1 VISLE
6 SLGWNQNFHQ
16 KFQQSVGTEN
26 SNDLVVGRVIE
37 EQRDLYLVAFADRER
52 WSSLTGRM
60 RNEPGAEGF
69 PAVGDWVLARCAHG
83 DDRARIERVIPRRS
97 CFRRKAPETG
107 LEQVIAANIDVAFVV
122 AALGGDFNL
131 RRIERYLA
139 AVWDSGAQ
147 PVVVLTKADLRD
159 DVEDVER
166 EVDAIAPGVRIIST
180 SSLRDHNIHLVRS
193 LIEPGSTAV
202 IIGSSGT
209 GKSTL
214 VNKLLGFD
222 AQYVSHVSDH
232 LDKGRHTT
240 TSRKLITLPGGGM
253 IIDTPG
259 MRELQFYDVG
269 EGVSRTFEDVE
280 RLITSCKFSDCAH
293 RTEPGCAIRSAL
305 DDGSLDADRWKS
317 FQKLEREA
325 AYQARELD
333 ANAARVEKERWKKI
347 TMQNRK
353 RMDKGFR

>member
-1 VISLE
+1 MNSLE
-6 SLGWNQNFHQ
+6 AFGWNEQFHLSV
-16 KFQQSVGTEN
+16 QSEI
-26 SNDLVVGRVIE
+26 SNDVVVGRVVE
-37 EQRDLYLVAFADRER
+37 EQRELYLVAFADGER
-52 WSSLTGRM
+52 WASLAGRL
-60 RNEPGAEGF
+60 RHEPGAMGF
-69 PAVGDWVLARCAHG
+69 PAVGDWVLARCG
-83 DDRARIERVIPRRS
+83 GDRARIERVVPRRS

-131 RRIERYLA
+131 RRIERYLT

-159 DVEDVER
+159 DVENFER
-166 EVDAIAPGVRIIST
+166 EVDAIAPGVRIIAT

-240 TSRKLITLPGGGM
+240 TSRKLILLPGGGM

-280 RLITSCKFSDCAH
+280 QLIASCKFSDCVH
-293 RTEPGCAIRSAL
+293 RTEPGCAIRGAL

-333 ANAARVEKERWKKI
+333 ANAARLEKERWKKI
-347 TMQNRK
+347 HIQNRK
-353 RMDKGFR
+353 RIDRGFR